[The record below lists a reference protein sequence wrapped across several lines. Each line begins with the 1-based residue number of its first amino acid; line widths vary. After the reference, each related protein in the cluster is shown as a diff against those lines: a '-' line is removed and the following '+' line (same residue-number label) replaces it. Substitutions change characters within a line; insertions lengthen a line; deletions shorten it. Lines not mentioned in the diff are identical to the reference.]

1 MILNQ
6 NTLTKIKCARWAV
19 LMMGVVEGRVM
30 WPESVN
36 KGGKL
41 PLPPRDAFRSPGARP
56 LVKNHGAESRDPESG
71 QPA

>member
-30 WPESVN
+30 RPESVN
-36 KGGKL
+36 KGG
-41 PLPPRDAFRSPGARP
+41 
-56 LVKNHGAESRDPESG
+56 
-71 QPA
+71 